1 LSVNK
6 IHCKFLFFILPM
18 LVLGNVVSAQNP
30 STMGFSELSAAAEEF
45 IGRGE
50 IARADPFLQELMTR
64 FEHAE
69 REGEGVSLE
78 PANWLAVQA
87 KIALFQE
94 SGQRR
99 HLQDAERLLIRF
111 RERYPRSERMK
122 DVIQRLGMLYAELG
136 RNEDAIKTLNDLL
149 AGPLAR
155 QLSASEED
163 RVLHTLTLLYYQA
176 ETLAPGVPVFRR
188 LMSQTRDEERR
199 ALAAAALFEAHMQA
213 QRFNDALELLPILA
227 RESEARYR
235 PRLNIAFFRAS
246 DQFSG
251 QGRFTDAS
259 LMLTLAMTSPDM
271 VAYFERN
278 RDQLRSQQAWIRQTR
293 PQSARIGELQQQIDR
308 IEANLQAMRNLP
320 SLETDLLVRRARN
333 FTQTGR
339 IFEAFWLFYRLYNE
353 FPRDD
358 QFEFFAFATFANA
371 RDLGK
376 HDIALEVANAYMRRF
391 PEGRYA
397 GDVQLGIILM
407 QHEREEW
414 DQFERAARQYLER
427 FPEETNAEQVLSMY
441 GAYLLDRGLTD
452 RLESE
457 FSNLARRFPR
467 AFYIDGTIY
476 WRGMAALQKRDFEAA
491 YTRFSEVARR
501 FPRGLYGGESHFRMG
516 VALFAME
523 RFVEARDVL
532 QKFQQDYPDDSSLD
546 QSYYFLSQIAL
557 MAGDN
562 EEAIAFMQTGL
573 DNVRSDD
580 MRDVLTFELASLLQ
594 RLESHEA
601 VIELLT
607 DYVDNY
613 SENADHAEAVLWK
626 GKAYESM
633 RMPSRMMEL
642 YRSTINAHIAD
653 VDRTSVEGVIRRYAR
668 RVAVNKTMFESTVR
682 FLQKLENDRAFLE
695 SLAPRP
701 GELFNHFFENPTIDQ
716 RLYRRMRNTPELG
729 APLLQDIA
737 PLAALRERYEGELA
751 ALRSEDPT
759 KFLTGLFTQS
769 VAGDSLVAAVRA
781 NAGLAEL
788 GDAQPMSRMPSE
800 AEAAQ
805 LGPLSLLFLA
815 QTQLNA
821 NDPESAKSFA
831 AQLLERY
838 EMNEAAIEAHILMA
852 GIAEAAGDLED
863 ALRQQQMISEKF
875 PGSSESPIAILE
887 EARLLAALG
896 RFDAA
901 RDRYRFILQ
910 VPSWRGEL
918 YARAF
923 YGIGRSFEAEGKLAE
938 AHGFMERVFVAY
950 HHFSEWAAR
959 AYLADAQIL
968 LAMGQREDARNTLR
982 EALNGRLQGAPD
994 SVMNAMRQL
1003 LATL

>member
-1 LSVNK
+1 
-6 IHCKFLFFILPM
+6 
-18 LVLGNVVSAQNP
+18 
-30 STMGFSELSAAAEEF
+30 MGFSELSAAAEEL
-45 IGRGE
+45 ISRGE
-50 IARADPFLQELMTR
+50 IGRADPFLQELMTR

-69 REGEGVSLE
+69 REDPNVSLE
-78 PANWLAVQA
+78 AANWLAVQA

-94 SGQRR
+94 TGQRR
-99 HLQDAERLLIRF
+99 HLQDAERLLNRF

-136 RNEDAIKTLNDLL
+136 RTDEAIKTLNELL

-163 RVLHTLTLLYYQA
+163 RVLHTLTLLYYQG
-176 ETLAPGVPVFRR
+176 ENLAPGVPVFRR
-188 LMSQTRDEERR
+188 LMQQTRDEERW

-213 QRFNDALELLPILA
+213 QRFDDALELLPLLA

-246 DQFSG
+246 DQFSA

-271 VAYFERN
+271 IRFFEGN
-278 RDQLRSQQAWIRQTR
+278 RDRMRSEQQWIRQTR
-293 PQSARIGELQQQIDR
+293 PQSARIADLQQQIDR
-308 IEANLQAMRNLP
+308 IEANLEAMRKLP

-339 IFEAFWLFYRLYNE
+339 VFEAFWLFYRLYNE

-391 PEGRYA
+391 PTGRYA

-407 QHEREEW
+407 QHDREEW
-414 DQFERAARQYLER
+414 TEFERAARQYLER

-441 GAYLLDRGLTD
+441 GAWLLDRGLAD

-457 FSNLARRFPR
+457 FANLARRFPR

-476 WRGMAALQKRDFEAA
+476 WRGMAALQNRDFETAHN
-491 YTRFSEVARR
+491 RFSEVARR

-523 RFVEARDVL
+523 RFVEARQAL
-532 QKFQQDYPDDSSLD
+532 AKFQQDYPDDPSLD

-557 MAGDN
+557 MAGDS
-562 EEAIAFMQTGL
+562 EEAIAFMEAGL
-573 DNVRSDD
+573 ENVRSDD
-580 MRDVLTFELASLLQ
+580 MRDVLTFELAGLLQ
-594 RLESHEA
+594 RLESFDA
-601 VIELLT
+601 VIDLLT
-607 DYVDNY
+607 DYVESY
-613 SENADHAEAVLWK
+613 AETADLAEAALWK
-626 GKAYESM
+626 GKAFESK
-633 RMPSRMMEL
+633 RQPSQMIRI
-642 YRSTINAHIAD
+642 YRQAIEGGIANTD
-653 VDRTSVEGVIRRYAR
+653 STSVEGVIRRFAERVSANKEMFVETVAFLR
-668 RVAVNKTMFESTVR
+668 R
-682 FLQKLENDRAFLE
+682 LETDRAFLE
-695 SLAPRP
+695 NLAPRP
-701 GELFNHFFENPTIDQ
+701 GELFNHFFENPGIDQ
-716 RLYRRMRNTPELG
+716 RLYRHMRNTPELG
-729 APLLQDIA
+729 SALLQDIT
-737 PLAALRERYEGELA
+737 PLTQLRERFERELA
-751 ALRSEDPT
+751 ALRGEDPQA
-759 KFLTGLFTQS
+759 FLVGLFEQA
-769 VAGDSLVAAVRA
+769 VADNAMVAAVRA
-781 NAGLAEL
+781 NAGLAVMDAAREL
-788 GDAQPMSRMPSE
+788 PRLPSE
-800 AEAAQ
+800 AESLQ
-805 LGPLSLLFLA
+805 LGPLSLLFLSRA
-815 QTQLNA
+815 QLQADETDA
-821 NDPESAKSFA
+821 ARDFA

-838 EMNEAAIEAHILMA
+838 AMNEAAIQAHILLA
-852 GIAEAAGDLED
+852 ELAEADGELEE
-863 ALRQQQMISEKF
+863 ALRHQRMISEKF
-875 PGSSESPIAILE
+875 PGSRESPVAILE
-887 EARLLAALG
+887 EGRLLVALKQ
-896 RFDAA
+896 FEEA
-901 RDRYRFILQ
+901 RERYRYILQ
-910 VPSWRGEL
+910 VPAWRGEL

-982 EALNGRLQGAPD
+982 EALNGRLRGAPD
-994 SVMNAMRQL
+994 SVMDAMRQL